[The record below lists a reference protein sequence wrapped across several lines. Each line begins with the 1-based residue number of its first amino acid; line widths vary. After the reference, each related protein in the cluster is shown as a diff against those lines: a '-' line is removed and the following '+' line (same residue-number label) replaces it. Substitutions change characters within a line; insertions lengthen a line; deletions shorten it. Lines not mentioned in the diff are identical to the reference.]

1 MPYKNL
7 QYFLDYYK
15 SDESLIKIKNKLAHS
30 DHQETINL
38 YSNAIYAIEHL
49 IFKKTLSDTTLK
61 KYQSLFIEYETL
73 IKNSA
78 EKDNRHKFIIS
89 IPIADRPQHLQSCL
103 QSILTLCEKFQYGGL
118 SNGAYKKISVLI
130 ADDSK
135 HIDNTNQ
142 HKKIA
147 EQFTKKGLNVYHFGQ
162 IEQKSIASILNAEK
176 IKPILGNIETDDF
189 FHKGA
194 SITRNITY
202 LKLQKI
208 DNKEEPV
215 LFYFIDSD
223 QEFNVIEENSNH
235 YSINYFYYLDKIF
248 SEKNI
253 SMLTGKVVGDP
264 PVSPAVMASTFLDDL
279 LYFITK
285 ISKSN
290 PTSPCEFHTHKS
302 QNTND
307 TAYHDMAE
315 LFGQKNTTDNFD
327 YHCTLKGAHNNKQ
340 CLTDFT
346 HKLKHFF
353 DGEHPTRKTFYQYKN
368 ALDSI
373 QPARTIYTG
382 NYIFKPKN
390 LKYFI
395 PFANLKLRMAGP
407 VLGRILKAEL
417 GNAFVSANLPM
428 LHKRTVDTLG
438 KSEFRAGVIHKQ
450 NNIDL
455 TDEFIRQFFGDV
467 MLFSTI
473 KLTESGYPKTNIS
486 SKKISII
493 IYETIKEM
501 KKKYTLKHE
510 EIIQKNTILKE
521 HLNNKKNC
529 WHKSA
534 DSSQEKL
541 ELINFMNN
549 ISFNF
554 DNNSGFHKTI
564 NSSEKI
570 KKHHQFILDAL
581 TNYADD
587 RLHWRDALSKME
599 SRQ

>member
-30 DHQETINL
+30 DQQEIINL
-38 YSNAIYAIEHL
+38 YSNAIYTIEHL
-49 IFKKTLSDTTLK
+49 IFKKTFSDTTLK

-103 QSILTLCEKFQYGGL
+103 QSILMLCENFQYGGL
-118 SNGAYKKISVLI
+118 TNGVYKKISVLI

-135 HIDNTNQ
+135 HINNINQ

-147 EQFTKKGLNVYHFGQ
+147 KQFTEKGLNITYFGQ
-162 IEQKSIASILNAEK
+162 SEQKNITSILNHEK
-176 IKPILGNIETDDF
+176 MKPILGDTETNDF

-194 SITRNITY
+194 SITRNMTY
-202 LKLQKI
+202 LELQKTY
-208 DNKEEPV
+208 NKEEPV

-248 SEKNI
+248 SEKSI

-315 LFGQKNTTDNFD
+315 LFGKKNTADNFD
-327 YHCTLKGAHNNKQ
+327 YHCTLKGAHNNNQ

-346 HKLKHFF
+346 NKLKHFF
-353 DGEHPTRKTFYQYKN
+353 DGEHPTRKTFYQYRN

-407 VLGRILKAEL
+407 VLGRILKTEL
-417 GNAFVSANLPM
+417 GNGFVSANLPM

-438 KSEFRAGVIHKQ
+438 QSEFRAGVIHKQ

-455 TDEFIRQFFGDV
+455 ADEFIRQFFGDV

-473 KLTESGYPKTNIS
+473 KLTESGYPKTSIS
-486 SKKISII
+486 SKQISII
-493 IYETIKEM
+493 IYDTIKEM
-501 KKKYTLKHE
+501 KKKYTLKHK
-510 EIIQKNTILKE
+510 EIIQKNTALKGN
-521 HLNNKKNC
+521 LNNN
-529 WHKSA
+529 KSWWNKDT
-534 DSSQEKL
+534 DSSQKKL
-541 ELINFMNN
+541 EIINFINN
-549 ISFNF
+549 INFNF
-554 DNNSGFHKTI
+554 DNNSDFHKTI
-564 NSSEKI
+564 NSPEKI
-570 KKHHQFILDAL
+570 KKHHQLILDAL

-587 RLHWRDALSKME
+587 RLHWQDALSKME
-599 SRQ
+599 TIQ